1 MWLYDEKEFNET
13 PEEYQGFVYQIT
25 ELSTGKKYIGKKNFW
40 SPKTLPKNS
49 KRPRK
54 IKTRVES
61 NWREYYGSNKELQ
74 ENAKEN
80 QKDYKWI
87 ATFPVD
93 TPFFKREI
101 LKDFIQN
108 INFNEPEI
116 FKHINIYLTKRNLNK
131 NFVSFLP

>member
-1 MWLYDEKEFNET
+1 MWIYDDKKFNET
-13 PEEYQGFVYQIT
+13 PEDYQGFVYQIT

-54 IKTRVES
+54 IKTRIES

-80 QKDYKWI
+80 QKD
-87 ATFPVD
+87 
-93 TPFFKREI
+93 
-101 LKDFIQN
+101 
-108 INFNEPEI
+108 FNS
-116 FKHINIYLTKRNLNK
+116 LNK
-131 NFVSFLP
+131 KFSSYFEAHFVNHFEELVDLIF

>member
-80 QKDYKWI
+80 QKDYKK
-87 ATFPVD
+87 V
-93 TPFFKREI
+93 I
-101 LKDFIQN
+101 LKLCKTKGEMSYYEAKLQFKYDVLLSDEYYNEFIGCK
-108 INFNEPEI
+108 IHS
-116 FKHINIYLTKRNLNK
+116 KHIRK
-131 NFVSFLP
+131 NDG